1 MSTLVFDNVI
11 DKLPES
17 IGNLSKLIFL
27 NLTNNKNLTTL
38 PESMVKLTCLQFVSV
53 KDCGINVDNLS
64 PKILKYFNPIGDF
77 WEVNFPPEMM
87 GNC

>member
-1 MSTLVFDNVI
+1 
-11 DKLPES
+11 
-17 IGNLSKLIFL
+17 
-27 NLTNNKNLTTL
+27 
-38 PESMVKLTCLQFVSV
+38 MVKLTCLQFVSV